1 MTAVLREAHW
11 DFGTIAPG
19 AFSRAEALV
28 NEAPSLHMNVTVQ
41 FVQLQAQSIEAFVS
55 DDFIPVAR
63 LRIDGRD
70 YLSSEELLPREYRF
84 DLPSVACNT
93 QRYPI
98 AIAGGIETDTLF
110 DAAHHVRGR
119 VVHER
124 WPLRGQVQIEEEQNS
139 GVLRLRITLEN
150 QSDLRDG
157 ADRAVAMRTSF
168 MSTQLLFEETA

>member
-28 NEAPSLHMNVTVQ
+28 NQAPSLHMNVTVQ

-55 DDFIPVAR
+55 DDFIPVAC
-63 LRIDGRD
+63 LRIDGKE
-70 YLSSEELLPREYRF
+70 YLSSEEAVPREYRF
-84 DLPSVACNT
+84 ELPAEAGEM
-93 QRYPI
+93 QRFPI
-98 AIAGGIETDTLF
+98 SISGGIETDTIF
-110 DAAHHVRGR
+110 DATRNVRGR

-124 WPLRGQVQIEEEQNS
+124 WPLRGVVQVEEQQGG
-139 GVLRLRITLEN
+139 GVLRVRITLEN
-150 QSDLRDG
+150 QSDVRDG

-168 MSTQLLFEETA
+168 MSAQLLFEETA

>member
-63 LRIDGRD
+63 LRIDGQN
-70 YLSSEELLPREYRF
+70 YLSSEEAVRREYRF
-84 DLPSVACNT
+84 EIPAGARDI

-98 AIAGGIETDTLF
+98 AIAGGIETDTIF
-110 DAAHHVRGR
+110 DATHHVRGR

-124 WPLRGQVQIEEEQNS
+124 WPLHGEVKIEEVHNS
-139 GVLRLRITLEN
+139 GVLRVRITLEN
-150 QSDLRDG
+150 QSDVREG